1 MLQLSGQG
9 PLHRQVY
16 LALRQS
22 ILSGELRRGARL
34 PSSRALAEELSV
46 SRTITQL
53 AYEQLIAEGYLAG
66 RVGSG
71 TYVAEELDP
80 QLNADS
86 DEDDGIDAEPP
97 RLSRAGR
104 RVLERSASLYGAAF
118 ALRGRQRYDFRP
130 GLPPLADFPHE
141 RWRRMLGRQARR
153 LDGAAYEY
161 PPAKG
166 LLVLREA
173 LVSYLR
179 RSRALVCDPE
189 QIVIVGG
196 SQQGLDLAA
205 RVLLDPDDEFLIE
218 EPGYEGA
225 RNVFSLT
232 GARAVAA
239 PVDEE
244 GIVCTA
250 LHEVSPRARVA
261 YVTPSHQYPTGS
273 VLSLPRRLALLAWA
287 DRAESYIVEDD
298 YDGEFRYSG
307 RPLAPL
313 KALDRSGRVLYLG
326 TFSKVMFPALR
337 LGYLVLPNAL
347 VRVFARAKPLADG
360 GTSPLLQATMADFVS
375 SGSFE
380 LYVRRLRARMRERRQ
395 ALLDAIDASLG
406 EEVRVVGGEAGLHIM
421 LQWKNRSPADVD
433 AMMAAAAERG
443 VGVYSAASY
452 YIHPPEVGEMVL
464 GYAAMTPAAIRSG
477 IRRLAGAARR

>member
-1 MLQLSGQG
+1 MIHLSGHG

-34 PSSRALAEELSV
+34 PSSRALAEELAV

-53 AYEQLIAEGYLAG
+53 AYEQLIAEGYLTG

-71 TYVAEELDP
+71 TYVAEEVDP
-80 QLNADS
+80 QGDAA
-86 DEDDGIDAEPP
+86 EDDAGEEAGPP
-97 RLSRAGR
+97 QLSRAGR
-104 RVLERSASLYGAAF
+104 RVLERSASLYGAAI

-130 GLPPLADFPHE
+130 GLPPLSDFPHE

-166 LLVLREA
+166 LLVLRDA
-173 LVSYLR
+173 LAQYLR
-179 RSRALVCDPE
+179 RSRALSCDAE

-205 RVLLDPDDEFLIE
+205 RLLLDPDDRFLIE

-232 GARAVAA
+232 GAAAVPAT
-239 PVDEE
+239 VDEE
-244 GIVCTA
+244 GIA
-250 LHEVSPRARVA
+250 EPPDDAGIRLA
-261 YVTPSHQYPTGS
+261 YVTPSHQYPTGAI
-273 VLSLPRRLALLAWA
+273 LSLPRRLALLSWA
-287 DRAESYIVEDD
+287 DRSGAYILEDD
-298 YDGEFRYSG
+298 YDGEFRYTG

-313 KALDRSGRVLYLG
+313 KALDRSGRVIYLG

-337 LGYLVLPNAL
+337 LGYLVLPRSL

-380 LYVRRLRARMRERRQ
+380 LYVRRLRSRMRERRQ
-395 ALLDAIDASLG
+395 ALLDAIDGALG
-406 EEVRVVGGEAGLHIM
+406 SQVAVAGADAGLHV
-421 LQWKNRSPADVD
+421 LLRWKNRSPQDID
-433 AMMAAAAERG
+433 AIVAAAAERG
-443 VGVYSAASY
+443 VGVYSASPY
-452 YIHPPEVGEMVL
+452 YVRAPEVGEMVV

-477 IRRLAGAARR
+477 VRRLAEAAGAAH